1 MSSIQMN
8 FYQEKTAQNIT
19 VILADDHEIVRVGLK
34 RFLSIDQSIQIIAE
48 ATNGEDAVTLTVLY
62 RPNIVLLD
70 INMPRMDGIRA
81 ASEIKKQAP
90 DVKIVMLSA
99 HEDSYHLEKALGAGA
114 NGYLSKE
121 IEAKELLPALQA
133 VMRGERVFSRS
144 ILQLIQ
150 RNSASID
157 DNSGAAVSLTKRE
170 QEILGM
176 VVKGLTSSEIADKL
190 SISPR
195 TVETHRFNLITKFG
209 VKNTAGL
216 VRFAVLNENGS

>member
-1 MSSIQMN
+1 
-8 FYQEKTAQNIT
+8 
-19 VILADDHEIVRVGLK
+19 LK
-34 RFLSIDQSIQIIAE
+34 RFLSIDTNIHVVAE
-48 ATNGEDAVTLTVLY
+48 ATNGEDAVSLTTLY

-70 INMPRMDGIRA
+70 INMPRMDGIKA
-81 ASEIKKQAP
+81 ASEIKKKVSE
-90 DVKIVMLSA
+90 VKIVMLSA

-150 RNSASID
+150 RTSTSID

-176 VVKGLTSSEIADKL
+176 VVKGLTSIEIADKL

-216 VRFAVLNENGS
+216 VRFAVLNESSS

>member
-1 MSSIQMN
+1 MDFS
-8 FYQEKTAQNIT
+8 QEKTAQSIT
-19 VILADDHEIVRVGLK
+19 VILADDHEIGRVGLK
-34 RFLSIDQSIQIIAE
+34 RFLSIDPTIQIIAE
-48 ATNGEDAVTLTVLY
+48 ATNGEDAVAMTVLY

-90 DVKIVMLSA
+90 GEKLAMLSA

-133 VMRGERVFSRS
+133 VIRGERVFSRS

>member
-1 MSSIQMN
+1 MN

>member
-1 MSSIQMN
+1 MN
-8 FYQEKTAQNIT
+8 FYQDQKTQNIT

-34 RFLSIDQSIQIIAE
+34 RFLSIDSNIQIIAE
-48 ATNGEDAVTLTVLY
+48 ATNGEDAITLTVLY

-70 INMPRMDGIRA
+70 INMPRMDGIKA

-157 DNSGAAVSLTKRE
+157 DNSGAAVALTKRE

-216 VRFAVLNENGS
+216 VRFAVLNENGA

>member
-1 MSSIQMN
+1 MNYFNEQSS
-8 FYQEKTAQNIT
+8 QNIT
-19 VILADDHEIVRVGLK
+19 IILADDHEIVRVGLK
-34 RFLSIDQSIQIIAE
+34 RFLSIDSNIQVVAE
-48 ATNGEDAVTLTVLY
+48 ATNGEDAVSLSVLY
-62 RPNIVLLD
+62 RPNILLLD
-70 INMPRMDGIRA
+70 INMPKMDGIKA
-81 ASEIKKQAP
+81 AIEIKKIIP
-90 DVKIVMLSA
+90 EIKIVMLSA
-99 HEDSYHLEKALGAGA
+99 HEDSYHLEKAIGAGA

-150 RNSASID
+150 RNSASMD

-170 QEILGM
+170 QEILGL
-176 VVKGLTSSEIADKL
+176 VVKGMTSLEIADKL

-216 VRFAVLNENGS
+216 VRFAILNDSNY

>member
-1 MSSIQMN
+1 MDFS
-8 FYQEKTAQNIT
+8 QEKTAQSIT

-34 RFLSIDQSIQIIAE
+34 RFLSIDPTIQIIAE
-48 ATNGEDAVTLTVLY
+48 ATNGEDAVAMTVLY

-90 DVKIVMLSA
+90 GVKIVMLSA

-133 VMRGERVFSRS
+133 VIRGERVFSRS

-195 TVETHRFNLITKFG
+195 TVETHRFNLITKYG

>member
-1 MSSIQMN
+1 MS
-8 FYQEKTAQNIT
+8 FFQEPTAQKIT
-19 VILADDHEIVRVGLK
+19 IILADDHEIVRVGLK
-34 RFLSIDQSIQIIAE
+34 RFLSIDSNIQVVAE
-48 ATNGEDAVTLTVLY
+48 ATNGEDAVSLSMLY

-70 INMPRMDGIRA
+70 INMPKKDGIKA
-81 ASEIKKQAP
+81 ATEIKRQNP
-90 DVKIVMLSA
+90 EIKIIMLSA

-133 VMRGERVFSRS
+133 VMRGERVLSRS

-150 RNSASID
+150 RNSGSMD

-176 VVKGLTSSEIADKL
+176 VVKGLTSTEIADKL

-216 VRFAVLNENGS
+216 VRFAVLNESNY

>member
-1 MSSIQMN
+1 MDLQHTTFAKKIR
-8 FYQEKTAQNIT
+8 
-19 VILADDHEIVRVGLK
+19 VILADDHEIVRVGLR
-34 RFLSIDQSIQIIAE
+34 RFLSFDHNIEIVAE
-48 ATNGEDAVTLTVLY
+48 AANGEDAISLATTY
-62 RPNIVLLD
+62 EPDIVLLD
-70 INMPRMDGIRA
+70 INMPKVDGIKA
-81 ASEIKKQAP
+81 AFELRRVLP
-90 DVKIVMLSA
+90 GLKIVMLSA
-99 HEDSYHLEKALGAGA
+99 HEDSFHLEKALRAGA

-121 IEAKELLPALQA
+121 IEVRELLPALTA

-150 RNSASID
+150 RNSISVED
-157 DNSGAAVSLTKRE
+157 TNGAAVSLTRRE

-176 VVKGLTSSEIADKL
+176 VAKGMTSTEIAEKL

-216 VRFAVLNENGS
+216 VRFAILNES

>member
-1 MSSIQMN
+1 MDIHN
-8 FYQEKTAQNIT
+8 VFDRKIR
-19 VILADDHEIVRVGLK
+19 VVLADDHEIVRVGLK
-34 RFLSIDQSIQIIAE
+34 RFLSFDHNIEIVAE
-48 ATNGEDAVTLTVLY
+48 ASNGEDAISLVSTY
-62 RPNIVLLD
+62 EPDIVLLD
-70 INMPRMDGIRA
+70 INMPKVDGIKA
-81 ASEIKKQAP
+81 AFELRRLLP
-90 DVKIVMLSA
+90 NLKIVMLSA
-99 HEDSYHLEKALGAGA
+99 HEDSFHLEKALRAGA

-121 IEAKELLPALQA
+121 IEVRELLPALQA

-150 RNSASID
+150 RNSISVED
-157 DNSGAAVSLTKRE
+157 TNGAAVSLTRRE

-176 VVKGLTSSEIADKL
+176 VAKGLTSLEISEVL

-216 VRFAVLNENGS
+216 VRFAILNE

>member
-1 MSSIQMN
+1 MN
-8 FYQEKTAQNIT
+8 FYQDQKAQNIT

-34 RFLSIDQSIQIIAE
+34 RFLSIDTNIQIIAE

-157 DNSGAAVSLTKRE
+157 DNSGAAVALTKRE

-216 VRFAVLNENGS
+216 VRFAVLNENGV

>member
-1 MSSIQMN
+1 MDFS
-8 FYQEKTAQNIT
+8 QEKTAQSIT

-34 RFLSIDQSIQIIAE
+34 RFLSIDPTIQIIAE
-48 ATNGEDAVTLTVLY
+48 ATNGEDAVAMTVLY

-90 DVKIVMLSA
+90 GVKIVMLSA

-133 VMRGERVFSRS
+133 VIRGERVFSRS